1 MVKVKKYLLRLYHK
15 YSFLFKR
22 YYYAIMVSEK
32 SDHMIALSFAIGTEV
47 AIFPTPG
54 FSTAIGFGLLAIF
67 KQLNKMAVFISMLIW
82 NAFTVLPIYWLSYQ
96 VGNSLNE
103 YLPEI
108 NTEIEWL
115 ASVILFFKQF
125 AIGNLMV
132 TIPISILSYF
142 IARILLSSGRKSRW
156 KRKHSKV

>member
-67 KQLNKMAVFISMLIW
+67 KQLNKMAVLLSMLIW
-82 NAFTVLPIYWLSYQ
+82 NAFTVLPVYWLSYQ

-132 TIPISILSYF
+132 TIPLSILSYF
-142 IARILLSSGRKSRW
+142 IARILLRSGRKSRW
-156 KRKHSKV
+156 KRKHSKI

>member
-32 SDHMIALSFAIGTEV
+32 SDHIIALSFAIGTEV

-54 FSTAIGFGLLAIF
+54 FSTVIGFGLLAIF
-67 KQLNKMAVFISMLIW
+67 KQLNKMAVLLSMLIW
-82 NAFTVLPIYWLSYQ
+82 NAFTVLPVYWLSYQ

-132 TIPISILSYF
+132 TIPISTLSYF

>member
-67 KQLNKMAVFISMLIW
+67 KQLNKMAVLLSMLIW
-82 NAFTVLPIYWLSYQ
+82 NAFTVLPVYWLSYQ

-142 IARILLSSGRKSRW
+142 IARILLRSGRKSRW
-156 KRKHSKV
+156 KRKHSKI

>member
-1 MVKVKKYLLRLYHK
+1 
-15 YSFLFKR
+15 
-22 YYYAIMVSEK
+22 MVSEK